1 MRSLV
6 YLFVVYLITPLYAV
20 KFSVGRRMTVRG
32 RIMSFDD
39 YTRAVSTAT
48 KQFNVNANAT
58 LWYEPESV
66 SDPTSQ
72 INGDSIVYGIRV
84 HMRPTDCPKM
94 RTGIESQKWD
104 ETDCR
109 FIQNLP
115 LVNCSVLIYYRP
127 YWPSGTRIELSG
139 CSPDGNQVT
148 EYNASKSIFAS
159 RWVGESIRMD
169 LTEHELN
176 ESWFNDTAEA
186 AMDMLLSRRESSNL
200 FWPDHIYAPTKFEIP
215 NGYYVMYTLRLTE
228 TVCIEKRDEMLLK
241 TKQLLGC
248 PEKRDSARTLCH
260 VGFSNDNKYRKF
272 LLLDCLENGKRVRMS
287 R

>member
-39 YTRAVSTAT
+39 YTRAVATAT
-48 KQFNVNANAT
+48 KQFNVNANTT

-94 RTGIESQKWD
+94 RNEIESQKWD
-104 ETDCR
+104 EMDCR
-109 FIQNLP
+109 FIPNLP
-115 LVNCSVLIYYRP
+115 LVTCSVLIHYRP
-127 YWPSGTRIELSG
+127 YWPSGTTIKLGE
-139 CSPDGNQVT
+139 CSPAQRQTT
-148 EYNASKSIFAS
+148 EYYSPDPMFAS
-159 RWVGESIRMD
+159 TWVSETSRTD

-176 ESWFNDTAEA
+176 EPWFKDSVQA
-186 AMDMLLSRRESSNL
+186 AIDLYQSRQNSSNL
-200 FWPDHIYAPTKFEIP
+200 FWRDHIYAPSRFKIP

-228 TVCIEKRDEMLLK
+228 TVCVQGRDELRLVW
-241 TKQLLGC
+241 KQLLGC
-248 PEKRDSARTLCH
+248 PEKGDTARTLCL
-260 VGFSNDNKYRKF
+260 VGFIHKTGMKTVPTM
-272 LLLDCLENGKRVRMS
+272 DCLENGERIVIE
-287 R
+287 